1 MNAQIKKLSLKSCHH
16 SGYMTN
22 ITNHFHSLTYLV
34 AKINKMKKLELVVE
48 NIKCG
53 GCMTSIK
60 KGILELAGVTQVDIA
75 LEEEKITIEG
85 NDLDRAAI
93 SKKLDQMGYPEKGN
107 NTLFKEAKSYVSC
120 AIGKVSA

>member
-1 MNAQIKKLSLKSCHH
+1 
-16 SGYMTN
+16 
-22 ITNHFHSLTYLV
+22 
-34 AKINKMKKLELVVE
+34 MKKLELLVE

-60 KGILELAGVTQVDIA
+60 KGILELAGVMHVDIA

-85 NDLDRAAI
+85 DRLNRAAI
-93 SKKLDQMGYPEKGN
+93 LKKLDGMGYPEKGN

>member
-1 MNAQIKKLSLKSCHH
+1 MMLITILSPPSHYLAEKT
-16 SGYMTN
+16 TN
-22 ITNHFHSLTYLV
+22 
-34 AKINKMKKLELVVE
+34 MKKLELFVE

-60 KGILELAGVTQVDIA
+60 KGILELTGVTHVDIV

-85 NDLDRAAI
+85 DRLNRAAI
-93 SKKLDQMGYPEKGN
+93 AKKLDGMGYPKKGK

-120 AIGKVSA
+120 AIGKMS